1 MAERRVVAPEAGT
14 RVFRNRAGSFL
25 ERVRLKHTS
34 HAGALRGGRM
44 HTSDLGYIDDD
55 GCLYIADRLKGMII
69 TGAENVYSAG
79 VENPL
84 AQDPAAA
91 HAR

>member
-1 MAERRVVAPEAGT
+1 MTRTREPIYGFPNGVVNPGVPRKST
-14 RVFRNRAGSFL
+14 
-25 ERVRLKHTS
+25 LKRTS

-44 HTSDLGYIDDD
+44 HTSDLGYIADD
-55 GCLYIADRLKGMII
+55 GRLYIADRLKAVII
-69 TGAENVYSAG
+69 TGAENVYSAE

>member
-1 MAERRVVAPEAGT
+1 
-14 RVFRNRAGSFL
+14 
-25 ERVRLKHTS
+25 
-34 HAGALRGGRM
+34 M
-44 HTSDLGYIDDD
+44 HTSDLGYIADD
-55 GCLYIADRLKGMII
+55 GRLYIADRLKAVII
-69 TGAENVYSAG
+69 TGAENVYSAE